1 MERKIKAIDAINIA
15 GETKVVNSKDFQEP
29 LPGTNLFT
37 ARGDNPIWNPDE
49 EQKAKNVKANPVYKT
64 GEREFEESDDS
75 SSDDEFVG
83 VEDQED
89 FKGFKGR
96 FEEEV
101 FISAMKCGQFKFQ
114 FFSFLG
120 HFFYWFKCSQ

>member
-1 MERKIKAIDAINIA
+1 MERKIKAIDAVNLA
-15 GETKVVNSKDFQEP
+15 GETKLANSKDFQEP

-49 EQKAKNVKANPVYKT
+49 DQKAKNIKANPVYKT
-64 GEREFEESDDS
+64 GEREFGESDDS

-89 FKGFKGR
+89 FKGFKER
-96 FEEEV
+96 YDEEV
-101 FISAMKCGQFKFQ
+101 NIQILKSDQIKFQ
-114 FFSFLG
+114 F
-120 HFFYWFKCSQ
+120 

>member
-96 FEEEV
+96 FAEEV
-101 FISAMKCGQFKFQ
+101 F
-114 FFSFLG
+114 
-120 HFFYWFKCSQ
+120 